1 VITVTIS
8 GIREARQYFATLKDG
23 ADALGK
29 MVILVGFSK
38 VYAFGQET
46 GRYRSGRLA
55 RRAGG
60 AWMLR
65 TGLARVQPDITGEL
79 VGAVEKGPGA
89 VLSAGLKLGYRI
101 EAIAKP
107 LTPVRSG
114 ELRRDLHTVAGR
126 RGDA

>member
-1 VITVTIS
+1 MLTVTIS
-8 GIREARQYFATLKDG
+8 GVREARQYFATLKSG
-23 ADALGK
+23 AEALGK
-29 MVILVGFSK
+29 LAVLVGFSK

-65 TGLARVQPDITGEL
+65 SGLARVQPDIKREI
-79 VGAVEKGPGA
+79 VDAVEKGPSA
-89 VLSAGLKLGYRI
+89 VLSAGLRLGYRV

-114 ELRRDLHTVAGR
+114 ALRRDLHTVAGAR
-126 RGDA
+126 A